1 ISKLISPTSTVRLGN
16 SGLKVPRI
24 ILGTLSYG
32 SPEWQKWVLG
42 EEEEHIRLA
51 YEIGIQ
57 TFDTAN
63 VYSNG
68 LSEVILGK
76 AIKELN
82 LPRDEVVVMTKVYF
96 NVGHRVD
103 DIMLRGGRYPNEHGL
118 SRKNH
123 YNLLTC
129 TSRLIRGH
137 GKANQGNNKIV
148 RRVEILAKKKDL
160 TMAQVALAWIISK
173 DQVSAPVVGTTNLN
187 NLEELV
193 TAVNIKL
200 DEEEIK

>member
-1 ISKLISPTSTVRLGN
+1 MGLQSGRNGCLARKKNTLG
-16 SGLKVPRI
+16 SQ
-24 ILGTLSYG
+24 
-32 SPEWQKWVLG
+32 WQKWVLG

-118 SRKNH
+118 SRKPKTMQALH
-123 YNLLTC
+123 DVVKASYTW
-129 TSRLIRGH
+129 LIRGY
-137 GKANQGNNKIV
+137 GKANEGNNKIV